1 MRPLLII
8 GALILLLFIGKQFF
22 WGESKD
28 QNATSQGGAP
38 GQKTPTS
45 SVPVDIFITQIND
58 ADQLIYASG
67 TAVPNEEVELRSET
81 SGRIVQL
88 NIQEGGVVQKGQMI
102 AKIKDDDLR
111 AQLKKI
117 QLEQT
122 LANQIEA
129 RQKKLLDINAISREE
144 YDLAVNKVNTLK
156 ADEELL
162 RVQLDRTTI
171 RAPFTGRIGL
181 KSISVGAYI
190 TPTNAIAT
198 LVQINP
204 IKIDFS
210 VPEKY
215 LANVRVGQVVQFEV
229 DGLKEGFSAK
239 ISAIDPQVDA
249 SLRTL
254 RVRAVASNQNNKL
267 LPGMFA
273 RIQLAVASNRSIK
286 IPTDAVVPILDGKQ
300 VYIMQNGKA
309 TPRPIVTGVRDQKY
323 VEVLS
328 GLEVGDSLIVSAI
341 MSLRPEMPVKAK
353 LVK

>member
-8 GALILLLFIGKQFF
+8 GALILLLFVGKQFF

-28 QNATSQGGAP
+28 QNSTSQGGAP

-45 SVPVDIFITQIND
+45 SLPVDIFITQIND

-190 TPTNAIAT
+190 TPTNVIAT

-215 LANVRVGQVVQFEV
+215 LSNVRVGQTVQFEV
-229 DGLKEGFSAK
+229 DGLKEGFTAK
-239 ISAIDPQVDA
+239 INAIDPQVDA

-267 LPGMFA
+267 LPGMFT
-273 RIQLAVASNRSIK
+273 RIQLAVASNRSIMV
-286 IPTDAVVPILDGKQ
+286 PTDAVVPILDGKQ
-300 VYIMQNGKA
+300 VYVMQNGKA
-309 TPRPIVTGVRDQKY
+309 TPRQIVTGIRDQKY

-328 GLEVGDSLIVSAI
+328 GLQVGDSLIVSAI